1 MCGGSDLFKLPYLF
15 SHMNKIDRKLYKA
28 LRFLSRHST
37 KSINRIRK
45 EKPRLYKK
53 FVPQDVEDFL
63 HIPGD
68 IQFNENNPQI
78 IQISG
83 LLKLRDLEEIK
94 RKSLTIWIS
103 SIAIAI
109 AFGSFIMSLIALR
122 SN

>member
-1 MCGGSDLFKLPYLF
+1 
-15 SHMNKIDRKLYKA
+15 MNKIDRKLYKA